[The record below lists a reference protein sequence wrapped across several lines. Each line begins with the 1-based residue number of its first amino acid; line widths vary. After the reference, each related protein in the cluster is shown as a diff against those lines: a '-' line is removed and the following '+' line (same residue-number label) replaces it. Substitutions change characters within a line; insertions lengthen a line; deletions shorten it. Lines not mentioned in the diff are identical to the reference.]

1 MSNNNRCEEWSQQG
15 LVEHIYDQDRKMHDR
30 RFSFILGAGA
40 SISSGIPDAGK
51 LCRRWITEL
60 YMRHASTGMPIDAWA
75 TAENLEIEG
84 FSWHE
89 PAEFYCHIYKRRFQD
104 DPDEGFADLEEEM
117 LGKKPGRGYAIL
129 SHLLATTRHNLVIT
143 TNFDNLIQDA
153 MFMYTDKVPQVC
165 GHEALATFFH
175 AKSRRAAIAKIHRD
189 LLMAPMSQIEEVQK
203 LQAAWLVPLTQA
215 FNTFTPIVIGYG
227 GNDGSLMGFLNEM
240 ERKQI
245 RGRLFWCYY
254 KPSGTPRDSI
264 CSIVS
269 KLNGVL
275 VPLEQGFDGLMV
287 AIQEKLGLPRIEAIL
302 DARLTE
308 FREHAAKLSPRMG
321 TSTTGLAPAN
331 SEEPLV
337 AAPDGSVPPEYKPSV
352 PCHND
357 GSTHTHAHSDAEH
370 ATGEIENAK

>member
-1 MSNNNRCEEWSQQG
+1 MSNSTRCEEWSQQG
-15 LVEHIYDQDRKMHDR
+15 LVDHIYDQDRKMHDR

-40 SISSGIPDAGK
+40 SISSGIPDASK
-51 LCRRWITEL
+51 LCRRWIAEL
-60 YMRHASTGMPIDAWA
+60 YKRYAPADLSIEEWA
-75 TAENLEIEG
+75 NAENLGIEG
-84 FSWHE
+84 YSWHE
-89 PAEFYCHIYKRRFQD
+89 PAESYCHIYKRRFRD

-153 MFMYTDKVPQVC
+153 MFMYTEKVPQVC

-203 LQAAWLVPLTQA
+203 LQAAWQVPLTQA
-215 FNTFTPIVIGYG
+215 FSSFTPIVIGYG

-240 ERKQI
+240 ERTQI

-254 KPSGTPRDSI
+254 KPSGAPRDSI
-264 CSIVS
+264 CSVVT

-287 AIQEKLGLPRIEAIL
+287 AIQEKMGFPRIEAIL
-302 DARLTE
+302 EARLTE
-308 FREHAAKLSPRMG
+308 FREHAAKLTPRMG
-321 TSTTGLAPAN
+321 TSTTGLAPVN

-337 AAPDGSVPPEYKPSV
+337 AAPDRTARPESAPGV
-352 PCHND
+352 HCHA
-357 GSTHTHAHSDAEH
+357 GGTAHTHFHAAH
-370 ATGEIENAK
+370 ATCEIESAK